1 MRVNRD
7 LPPESGVLPLSIR
20 DVDGTT
26 VVSLSGAVDAMT
38 AAAVRDG
45 IKLALESG
53 PRALVIDL
61 TQVDFLASVGL
72 EILVTTR
79 QAVDASTPVVV
90 VADGP
95 VTRRPIELTKVDE
108 FVVLHPTLEA
118 ALAALSS

>member
-1 MRVNRD
+1 VNPD
-7 LPPESGVLPLSIR
+7 QPSDTGVEPLSIR

-26 VVSLSGAVDAMT
+26 IVSLSGAVDAVT
-38 AAAVRDG
+38 APAVRDG
-45 IKLALESG
+45 IRSALDSE

-61 TQVDFLASVGL
+61 TRVDFLASVGL

-79 QAVDASTPVVV
+79 QTVDETTPVVV

-108 FVVLHPTLEA
+108 FVPLYPTLQT
-118 ALAALSS
+118 ALTALRH

>member
-1 MRVNRD
+1 
-7 LPPESGVLPLSIR
+7 LSIR

-108 FVVLHPTLEA
+108 FVVLYPTLEA
-118 ALAALSS
+118 ALAALGN